1 MDRCPWDDRPRQGER
16 ELNLRTTAPLRTDEP
31 EHRMIA
37 ASWEQFAKARW
48 NCVAESITIA
58 PKAPLAGIGRKN

>member
-1 MDRCPWDDRPRQGER
+1 
-16 ELNLRTTAPLRTDEP
+16 
-31 EHRMIA
+31 MIA